1 MNLTKLL
8 SIRPGELDRGRA
20 ALTATK
26 TQLTSGLVF
35 TTATVAPVCVCVT
48 KSILN
53 QISTSVHSCQLGERQ
68 RDRPAFPLHSRILQI
83 RQLPT
88 HFSSSPFRPV
98 LLILHCFFGLPG
110 YFT

>member
-35 TTATVAPVCVCVT
+35 TTATVAPVCVCV
-48 KSILN
+48 
-53 QISTSVHSCQLGERQ
+53 
-68 RDRPAFPLHSRILQI
+68 
-83 RQLPT
+83 
-88 HFSSSPFRPV
+88 
-98 LLILHCFFGLPG
+98 
-110 YFT
+110 